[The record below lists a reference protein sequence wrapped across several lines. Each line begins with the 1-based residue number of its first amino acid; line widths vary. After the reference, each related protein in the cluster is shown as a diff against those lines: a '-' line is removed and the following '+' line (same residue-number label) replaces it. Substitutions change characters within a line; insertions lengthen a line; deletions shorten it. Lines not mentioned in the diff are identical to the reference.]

1 MRNIK
6 VFSGSSNL
14 PLAQAVCERLGI
26 ALGQVNLKKFSNME
40 TNVEIKESVRD
51 QHVYIIQSA
60 CGKVNDN
67 FMELLIMIAACKT
80 ASAKRVSVV
89 LPCFPYSRQADVPY
103 NSNRKDR
110 VAQVIMKS
118 LEGNSALPSP
128 AEEPRR
134 ESFLSDGLP
143 CGTPREEAICPPLSP
158 MAQSYFVNAD
168 SKGYRH
174 WVARS
179 GTLIANMLT
188 AAGADHI
195 ITMDLHD
202 PQFQGYFD
210 IPVDQIYA
218 EPSIIQYIVS
228 EIPGYERAVIV
239 SPDAGGAKRATSIC
253 NKLRLDFA
261 LIHKESK
268 PGSRVGMGLVGDV
281 KGKVAIIIDDMAD
294 TFGTV
299 GLAAEVLQQH
309 GATQIYGIVTHGLLS
324 GPAIDILN
332 NSPICRFATTNTVP
346 QDEKR
351 RLCAKIDVID
361 VSTTF
366 AEAIRR
372 THNGESVSLL
382 FRSLA
387 SP

>member
-6 VFSGSSNL
+6 VFAGSSNL
-14 PLAQAVCERLGI
+14 PLARAICDRLGI
-26 ALGQVNLKKFSNME
+26 ALGQVNLQKFSNME
-40 TNVEIKESVRD
+40 TNVEIRESVRD

-67 FMELLIMIAACKT
+67 LIELLIMIAACKT

-103 NSNRKDR
+103 DSNRKNR
-110 VAQVIMKS
+110 VAQIIMRS

-128 AEEPRR
+128 SVASSPD
-134 ESFLSDGLP
+134 LA
-143 CGTPREEAICPPLSP
+143 TEAICPPLSP
-158 MAQSYFVNAD
+158 MAQSYFVNPAEQH
-168 SKGYRH
+168 GYRS

-179 GTLIANMLT
+179 GTLVANMLT
-188 AAGADHI
+188 AAGADHV

-218 EPSIIQYIVS
+218 EPSVIEYIRHH
-228 EIPGYERAVIV
+228 IPDYHEAVIV
-239 SPDAGGAKRATSIC
+239 SPDAGGAKRATAIC
-253 NKLRLDFA
+253 NQLRLQFA
-261 LIHKESK
+261 LIHKEGK
-268 PGSRVGMGLVGDV
+268 TTARAGVGLVGDV
-281 KGKVAIIIDDMAD
+281 KGKVAIIVDDMAD
-294 TFGTV
+294 TFGTL
-299 GLAAEVLQQH
+299 GLAAEVLQAH
-309 GATQIYGIVTHGLLS
+309 GATRIYGIVTHGLLS

-332 NSPICRFATTNTVP
+332 HSAICRFATTNSVP

-361 VSTTF
+361 VSPTF

-372 THNGESVSLL
+372 THNGESVALL
-382 FRSLA
+382 FREEK
-387 SP
+387 

>member
-110 VAQVIMKS
+110 
-118 LEGNSALPSP
+118 
-128 AEEPRR
+128 
-134 ESFLSDGLP
+134 
-143 CGTPREEAICPPLSP
+143 AICPPLSP